1 MQLGGDLNM
10 DGHVGKG
17 MERSPDSKVPTSGKV
32 NTKGNRKMSP
42 NTVPIGI
49 DQTMAL
55 GSSIA
60 GLCTSSAMLATN
72 VTIKMEI
79 QVQSAITPKNGQR
92 ISLPIP
98 IAAYV
103 YATYTELCGEMRNK

>member
-1 MQLGGDLNM
+1 M
-10 DGHVGKG
+10 
-17 MERSPDSKVPTSGKV
+17 PTSGKV

-42 NTVPIGI
+42 NTVPMGI

-55 GSSIA
+55 GSSTA

-72 VTIKMEI
+72 VPDEVEI
-79 QVQSAITPKNGQR
+79 QAQSAITPKKVQK
-92 ISLPIP
+92 ISLPMP

-103 YATYTELCGEMRNK
+103 YAMYPEQSGEMRNK